1 MQNAVKKWDEAE
13 NKLKEALELFK
24 NCLGKHFMTAE
35 CLKAIADL
43 YLYFLQNSEQK
54 LDICLEYYSE
64 AIDMFDD
71 LGKIENKESVLT
83 LKNFGMCHMK
93 KGNLNEAMALITK
106 AEEVAEKELEAD
118 HKWKVWIK
126 TALAIMHD
134 KMGNLD
140 QAKEVML
147 EGLSMSKRLNLP
159 IDEMGDKVKIREFIN
174 RFPKIFPES
183 EFPSK

>member
-1 MQNAVKKWDEAE
+1 
-13 NKLKEALELFK
+13 
-24 NCLGKHFMTAE
+24 
-35 CLKAIADL
+35 
-43 YLYFLQNSEQK
+43 
-54 LDICLEYYSE
+54 
-64 AIDMFDD
+64 
-71 LGKIENKESVLT
+71 
-83 LKNFGMCHMK
+83 
-93 KGNLNEAMALITK
+93 MALITK

-126 TALAIMHD
+126 TALAIIHD

-140 QAKEVML
+140 QAKEEML

-159 IDEMGDKVKIREFIN
+159 IDKMGDKVKIREFIN